1 MKNTQ
6 SPQQTI
12 DLLHVAEVSL
22 TYVTKV
28 KPFERLAVKCSGDAH
43 KIFFDSWNQNTIE

>member
-6 SPQQTI
+6 STQQTI
-12 DLLHVAEVSL
+12 DFLHVAEVTL

-28 KPFERLAVKCSGDAH
+28 NYMQESRQ
-43 KIFFDSWNQNTIE
+43 FDNR